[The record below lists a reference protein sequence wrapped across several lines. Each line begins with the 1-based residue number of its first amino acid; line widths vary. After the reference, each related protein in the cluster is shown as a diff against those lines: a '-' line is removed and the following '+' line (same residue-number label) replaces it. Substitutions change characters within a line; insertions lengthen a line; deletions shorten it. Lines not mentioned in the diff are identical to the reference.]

1 MRDKLFLQQKALTKI
16 QATIIAA
23 IILVAAIAGTA
34 TYYLTLPSTSPAPGT
49 VEVLIGGLFS
59 TTGSMAIYGLEMK
72 TSAEIAIDHVNAY
85 LEKADSIYR
94 FKMVSADT
102 GNTAEGSLKA
112 LTSLVE
118 TKGVKAITGPG
129 CSVEV
134 GGIKSYCD
142 ANKIVSVAIS
152 SSDAYCIPDYIFRPF
167 MTNHLAAPPLARL
180 IWKEGI
186 THLAV
191 IYRDDAFGTSLFE
204 AVKDEF
210 EALGGDVQGVKYMI
224 DLPDYASEVA
234 QLSSIVAGIGD
245 YEHTG
250 VVHIVFET
258 DGVNIY
264 SHARIDSVLT
274 KVRWF
279 GEHDLKSSAF
289 MPPAAPAE
297 IAEFRLTVK
306 EIGIYPINPVT
317 DVSMKY
323 LEEYKKRTGEY
334 PVSYGPNQYD
344 NTYILCLALLA
355 TGGKSGEPLKKVVPD
370 VCARYYGA
378 TGSKILDE
386 NGDLASTDVGI
397 WRVVKKDGEYY
408 YEFFEYYSATTKS
421 FSPWVEGAF
430 RA

>member
-1 MRDKLFLQQKALTKI
+1 VKTVIKLAIMF
-16 QATIIAA
+16 IIGLLIGAGAIYAA
-23 IILVAAIAGTA
+23 IPMLV
-34 TYYLTLPSTSPAPGT
+34 PAPATPET
-49 VEVLIGGLFS
+49 VEISIGGLFS
-59 TTGSMAIYGLEMK
+59 TTGSMAMYGLEMK
-72 TSAEIAIDHVNAY
+72 TSAEIAIDHVNDY
-85 LEKADSIYR
+85 LEKAGSIYR
-94 FKMVSADT
+94 FKLLSVDT
-102 GNTAEGSLKA
+102 GNTAEGALKA

-118 TKGVKAITGPG
+118 TKGIKAITGPG

-142 ANKIVSVAIS
+142 ANKIVSIAIS

-186 THLAV
+186 TNLAV
-191 IYRDDAFGTSLFE
+191 IYRDDAFGTSLYD
-204 AVKDEF
+204 AVKKEF
-210 EALGGDVQGVKYMI
+210 EALGGNVQGVKYMI

-264 SHARIDSVLT
+264 SHARTDPVLT

-289 MPPAAPAE
+289 MPPDAPPE
-297 IAEFRLTVK
+297 IAEFRLTVN
-306 EIGIYPINPVT
+306 ETGIYPINPIT
-317 DVSMKY
+317 DVSIKY
-323 LEEYKKRTGEY
+323 LEEYKNRTGEY

-355 TGGKSGEPLKKVVPD
+355 TGGKSGEPLKKIIPD
-370 VCARYYGA
+370 VCASYYGA

-397 WRVVKKDGEYY
+397 WRVAKKGGEYY